1 MSKKNLGDLM
11 QLQEAVV
18 EIKKIKLQIGNENP
32 KLSEALEIA
41 ERTLLDQ
48 MFEEVSRRVKKGH
61 G

>member
-18 EIKKIKLQIGNENP
+18 EIKKIKLQIGNENQ
-32 KLSEALEIA
+32 KLSEALEIT

-48 MFEEVSRRVKKGH
+48 MFEEVSRKVKKGH